1 MKEFIIAASDNGKKL
16 DKWLIREMPA
26 VTMGMR
32 QKYFRLKRY
41 KLNGHPAKADSR
53 LAAGDVLQIYL
64 SDADFVRPERQ
75 DPFLSK
81 IRPQL
86 SILYEDANILIADKR
101 PGLMAHPDATEKVNT
116 LLTHIQAYLYQK
128 GEYDSM
134 DKRAF
139 APALCNRID
148 RFTGGI
154 VIAAKTEAA
163 MHIINDKIRTREIE
177 KYYYCIAL
185 GEFRRK
191 AGTMDNYIIK
201 SPNQKKVRVSLR
213 YEEGAQHALTKYRA
227 LAHRD
232 GLSLVEC
239 ELLTGRTHQI
249 RAQMA
254 FAHHPLLGDNQ
265 YGDPRRNEKYGRS
278 FQALYAYRLKFAF
291 TSDAGILND
300 LNGRE
305 FIVPEVRFIDE
316 YFPGFKLTLE

>member
-1 MKEFIIAASDNGKKL
+1 MKEFKIAAADDGKKL

-26 VTMGMR
+26 ITMGMR

-64 SDADFVRPERQ
+64 SDADFERPERQ

-154 VIAAKTEAA
+154 VIAAKTQAA
-163 MHIINDKIRTREIE
+163 MRIINQKIRDREIR
-177 KYYYCIAL
+177 KLYLCVAF
-185 GEFRRK
+185 GAFRQRE
-191 AGTMDNYIIK
+191 GLLDNYIIK
-201 SPNQKKVRVSLR
+201 EEGRKKVRVSTR
-213 YEEGAQHALTKYRA
+213 MEPGAQRAQTKYRV
-227 LAHRD
+227 LAANGELR
-232 GLSLVEC
+232 LVEC

-249 RAQMA
+249 RAQL
-254 FAHHPLLGDNQ
+254 AHAGHPLLGDGQ
-265 YGDPRRNEKYGRS
+265 YGDAQRSRKYGRD
-278 FQALYAYRLKFAF
+278 FQALYACRLIFDF
-291 TSDAGILND
+291 STDAGILNP
-300 LNGRE
+300 LKG
-305 FIVPEVRFIDE
+305 
-316 YFPGFKLTLE
+316 LEIGQ